1 MAAKEYSQDDNDYKD
16 VASAK
21 AIEVQRDKDME
32 EGARQMQEKREY
44 EQALVRSQ
52 REAELE
58 AQQVSAK
65 KERER
70 REREQNDAIERK
82 RDADMARGAKE
93 SAAREERARRA
104 SGRIEAKRDAD
115 MNEGAILQRNANAVR
130 ERSERR
136 ESQRIE
142 AKRDAD
148 MTSGGNAILSSPSRL
163 KAIGN
168 VNEAFDKF
176 RGESVGP
183 KIEKARKEYKQ
194 KEYDASPFGRL
205 SMGAKGIFA
214 EVKATGTKHVKQS
227 WNDQFLQPMNPYHK
241 EKNPTGIKR
250 MQQDYVNKPTRTRA
264 YRAPTGLLSLGS
276 FASPSPLIITAKP
289 KAAPKKKGKAKSK
302 TIRRAAPRRNMLDDE
317 LSFF

>member
-227 WNDQFLQPMNPYHK
+227 YNDLFL
-241 EKNPTGIKR
+241 NPTNPTLHPR
-250 MQQDYVNKPTRTRA
+250 MQKTPVKTFRQKA